1 MYELKKGREG
11 GRKERMKREEGKKRM
26 PLENAPIIAWDFPG
40 ALQSHFHCG
49 IETGIKVWSSGRRG
63 LISSGFLLGLG
74 WVKFSFCSQKLVGT
88 WRNPEALGYLNLRL
102 QDQLTGLLCP
112 YCALGLSS
120 RVQKGLLHVQGCRS
134 WPNPF
139 FGQRPGILCHI
150 PGVCPQFPVCQSSHH
165 RCPDT
170 SPTSLDISMTAA
182 SERSAWRLK
191 IGAYY
196 AVGLISWDRSCRL
209 YFLVVAY
216 VFTES
221 LFPTSYLETNC
232 WRYSVCIDPDSHLTS
247 QAYFRLI
254 WWVVRVLL
262 IPSSIQGSGWNSVPY
277 SSSIFSYLYLP
288 FLITVL

>member
-182 SERSAWRLK
+182 SEK
-191 IGAYY
+191 
-196 AVGLISWDRSCRL
+196 VC
-209 YFLVVAY
+209 
-216 VFTES
+216 
-221 LFPTSYLETNC
+221 LE
-232 WRYSVCIDPDSHLTS
+232 
-247 QAYFRLI
+247 A
-254 WWVVRVLL
+254 
-262 IPSSIQGSGWNSVPY
+262 
-277 SSSIFSYLYLP
+277 
-288 FLITVL
+288 